1 MKSNKFLTVN
11 KRLPALREKNAMRVT
26 LDTNG
31 NEVVC
36 CKQLL
41 TFLIPLELYLKGHS
55 QLMHMRLKYHFLAD
69 LHVTRHA

>member
-36 CKQLL
+36 QLL
-41 TFLIPLELYLKGHS
+41 NFSFFRILLKGTQS
-55 QLMHMRLKYHFLAD
+55 AD
-69 LHVTRHA
+69 AHAH

>member
-31 NEVVC
+31 NEVVY
-36 CKQLL
+36 CKQLNL
-41 TFLIPLELYLKGHS
+41 SYSFRVVLKGTQS
-55 QLMHMRLKYHFLAD
+55 AD
-69 LHVTRHA
+69 AHVH